1 MWVGFGFPKGVSIS
15 LCSNQLQKAPL
26 KSGDLQLLLSLQNS
40 ICNDLRINM
49 ESLEEHFHQ
58 KKKKGVAKPTW
69 RVEEVRTP
77 CGSDVNGS
85 LQCKNHVEKCSYL
98 LLWIREKGRN
108 IFNRWALI
116 KK

>member
-58 KKKKGVAKPTW
+58 KKKRELPNLPGEWKKFGHHADLMLTGPCSARIMLRNAATCS
-69 RVEEVRTP
+69 
-77 CGSDVNGS
+77 CGS
-85 LQCKNHVEKCSYL
+85 EKKAETFSTGGL
-98 LLWIREKGRN
+98 
-108 IFNRWALI
+108 
-116 KK
+116 